1 MKMLKLLTTALLLIC
16 AGNAMAGSSFESIKE
31 EMWLK
36 GGSALSVQASYTS
49 NSDQASLAQ
58 LQQSSWDQEI
68 DEENFIPEELE
79 IGLSVWLAAK

>member
-16 AGNAMAGSSFESIKE
+16 GGNAMAGSSFESIKE

-49 NSDQASLAQ
+49 SSDQASLAQ
-58 LQQSSWDQEI
+58 LQQNSWDQEI